1 MQAFRKI
8 LVPTDF
14 GAQARQALDL
24 ACEIASKFDSTLT
37 VLHVYTT
44 PVVPYMEPFP
54 FPIDDFTSAAQ
65 AVLDREVERGRR
77 MYRRVD
83 GVLGGG
89 APWREIV
96 DRVVDEGFDLVV
108 MGTHGRRGVSRV
120 LVGSVAERVVRT
132 CPAPVLTVSAPDI
145 TEHKR
150 PAAAIPLE
158 PRPR

>member
-14 GAQARQALDL
+14 GPQARQALDL
-24 ACEIASKFDSTLT
+24 ACEIAAKFDALVT
-37 VLHVYTT
+37 VLHVYAT
-44 PVVPYMEPFP
+44 PIVPYMEPFP

-65 AVLDREVERGRR
+65 AVLDREVARARGS
-77 MYRRVD
+77 YERVD

-89 APWREIV
+89 APWRDIV
-96 DRVVDEGFDLVV
+96 DRVADEGYDLVV

-132 CPAPVLTVSAPDI
+132 CPVPVLTVSGPDLG
-145 TEHKR
+145 EHKR
-150 PAAAIPLE
+150 RAAAIPVE
-158 PRPR
+158 SRPR